1 MAEPKKDYLSSLAS
15 EIEKKPDSFKEEKV
29 ERIVKPKRSVD
40 PKIMI
45 GAAAALIIAIIGVYF
60 LFFAPKI
67 KVENFVGKTTNDV
80 GIWAKEN
87 GIDTKNIVMN
97 QVYSMDYDADQ
108 IISQNKKEGSKI
120 KKDSTLIFEVSKG
133 ADPDEK
139 IEFPDIKNMTLSEI
153 NDWISKN
160 KLLKVKVNTVYSD
173 TVEKD
178 QVISFDLKSVNENN
192 FTRGTNPVSY
202 THLVNRPTLVFAHNK
217 TLAGQL
223 YSEFKALFPHNR
235 VEYFVSNFDYSQ
247 PEA

>member
-29 ERIVKPKRSVD
+29 ERIVKPKRSMD

-133 ADPDEK
+133 A
-139 IEFPDIKNMTLSEI
+139 
-153 NDWISKN
+153 
-160 KLLKVKVNTVYSD
+160 
-173 TVEKD
+173 
-178 QVISFDLKSVNENN
+178 
-192 FTRGTNPVSY
+192 VS
-202 THLVNRPTLVFAHNK
+202 
-217 TLAGQL
+217 
-223 YSEFKALFPHNR
+223 
-235 VEYFVSNFDYSQ
+235 
-247 PEA
+247 

>member
-29 ERIVKPKRSVD
+29 ERIVKPKRSMD

-67 KVENFVGKTTNDV
+67 KVENFVGKTTNNV

-139 IEFPDIKNMTLSEI
+139 IEFPDIKNMTLDEI
-153 NDWISKN
+153 NDWISEKQA
-160 KLLKVKVNTVYSD
+160 
-173 TVEKD
+173 VEGEGEYRLQRHGGKG
-178 QVISFDLKSVNENN
+178 SGYF
-192 FTRGTNPVSY
+192 FR
-202 THLVNRPTLVFAHNK
+202 
-217 TLAGQL
+217 
-223 YSEFKALFPHNR
+223 SEIR
-235 VEYFVSNFDYSQ
+235 E
-247 PEA
+247 